1 MKGGS
6 QLNGSIEIEPNQAE
20 ILQPKLNRRW
30 QDNAAWRRFKRN
42 RLALFGAIVLL
53 ALLIV
58 SALAPLIAPYN
69 PYESSEGDLGLY
81 NVLAPPS
88 QEHIL
93 GTDSLGR
100 DMLSRIIYGG
110 RVSLSVAFVAVMIAT
125 VTGVLL
131 GVIAGFYGK
140 WVDTLI
146 MRITDVVICF
156 PVLFLAITVATILK
170 PSLFNVMIIIGL
182 VSWTTMTRLVRGE
195 VLRLREMEYIEA
207 TRAMGQRDVIII
219 LRHILPNIM
228 APIIVQGTLQTAEA
242 ILTESALS
250 FLGVGVQQPTPSW
263 GNMLNEATSIM
274 VLQFKPWVWMPAGF
288 AILLTILCINF
299 VGDGLRD
306 ALDPKVKN

>member
-1 MKGGS
+1 
-6 QLNGSIEIEPNQAE
+6 LNGSVGIQQETVTVSSFEKQSWRN
-20 ILQPKLNRRW
+20 
-30 QDNAAWRRFKRN
+30 NASWKRFKKN
-42 RLALFGAIVLL
+42 KLALFGSFILLFLLFVAAI
-53 ALLIV
+53 
-58 SALAPLIAPYN
+58 APLVAPHD
-69 PYESSEGDLGLY
+69 PYVSNVNELGGY

-88 QEHIL
+88 SEHIL

-125 VTGVLL
+125 VTGIFL
-131 GVIAGFYGK
+131 GVVAGYYGK

-170 PSLFNVMIIIGL
+170 PSLVNVMIIIGL

-195 VLRLREMEYIEA
+195 VLKLREMEYIEA
-207 TRAMGQRDVIII
+207 AKAMGQRNSIII
-219 LRHILPNIM
+219 FRHILPNII
-228 APIIVQGTLQTAEA
+228 APIVVQATLQTAEA

-250 FLGVGVQQPTPSW
+250 FLGVGVQQPVPSW

-274 VLQFKPWVWMPAGF
+274 VLQFKPWVWAPAGF
-288 AILLTILCINF
+288 AILLTILSINF

>member
-1 MKGGS
+1 
-6 QLNGSIEIEPNQAE
+6 LNGSVGISQETVTVSSIEKQTWRN
-20 ILQPKLNRRW
+20 
-30 QDNAAWRRFKRN
+30 NASWKRFKKN
-42 RLALFGAIVLL
+42 KLALFGAFILL
-53 ALLIV
+53 FLLFVAAI
-58 SALAPLIAPYN
+58 SPLVAPYD
-69 PYESSEGDLGLY
+69 PYVSNVNELGGY
-81 NVLAPPS
+81 DVLAPPS
-88 QEHIL
+88 SEHLL

-125 VTGVLL
+125 VTGIIL
-131 GVIAGFYGK
+131 GVIAGYYGK

-195 VLRLREMEYIEA
+195 VLKLREMEYIEA
-207 TRAMGQRDVIII
+207 AKAMGQRNSIII
-219 LRHILPNIM
+219 FRHILPNIL
-228 APIIVQGTLQTAEA
+228 APIVVQATLQTAEA

-250 FLGVGVQQPTPSW
+250 FLGVGVQQPVPSW

-274 VLQFKPWVWMPAGF
+274 VLQFKPWVWAPAGF
-288 AILLTILCINF
+288 AILLTILSINF

-306 ALDPKVKN
+306 AMDPKVKN

>member
-1 MKGGS
+1 
-6 QLNGSIEIEPNQAE
+6 LNGSVGLPQETVTVSSFEKQTWRN
-20 ILQPKLNRRW
+20 
-30 QDNAAWRRFKRN
+30 NASWKRFKKN
-42 RLALFGAIVLL
+42 KLALFGLFILVFLLFVAAI
-53 ALLIV
+53 
-58 SALAPLIAPYN
+58 APLVAPHD
-69 PYESSEGDLGLY
+69 PYVSNVNELGGY
-81 NVLAPPS
+81 DVLAPPS
-88 QEHIL
+88 SEHLI

-125 VTGVLL
+125 VTGIFL
-131 GVIAGFYGK
+131 GVIAGYYGK

-195 VLRLREMEYIEA
+195 VLKLREMEYIEA
-207 TRAMGQRDVIII
+207 AKAMGQRNSIII
-219 LRHILPNIM
+219 FRHILPNIM
-228 APIIVQGTLQTAEA
+228 APIVVQATLQTAEA

-250 FLGVGVQQPTPSW
+250 FLGVGVQQPVPSW

-274 VLQFKPWVWMPAGF
+274 VLQFKPWVWAPAGF
-288 AILLTILCINF
+288 AILLTILSINF

>member
-1 MKGGS
+1 MSENITIKQEGPGLYYS
-6 QLNGSIEIEPNQAE
+6 KKKKWRNNE
-20 ILQPKLNRRW
+20 
-30 QDNAAWRRFKRN
+30 AWKRFKKN
-42 RLALFGAIVLL
+42 KLALFGLIFLGLFVLV
-53 ALLIV
+53 AV
-58 SALAPLIAPYN
+58 LAPVISPYN
-69 PYESSEGDLGLY
+69 PYNSNENELVSY
-81 NVLAPPS
+81 NVYAPPS
-88 QEHIL
+88 SEHLL

-110 RVSLSVAFVAVMIAT
+110 RVSLSVAFIAVMIASAI
-125 VTGVLL
+125 GILL
-131 GVIAGFYGK
+131 GGLAGYYGK

-207 TRAMGQRDVIII
+207 AKAMGQQNAIII
-219 LRHILPNIM
+219 IRHIFPNIL
-228 APIIVQGTLQTAEA
+228 APIIVQATLQTAEA

-250 FLGVGVQQPTPSW
+250 FLGVGVQQPVPSW

-274 VLQFKPWVWMPAGF
+274 VLQFKPWVWAPAGF
-288 AILLTILCINF
+288 AILITILCINF

>member
-20 ILQPKLNRRW
+20 LLQPKINRRW
-30 QDNAAWRRFKRN
+30 RDNAAWRRFKRN

-228 APIIVQGTLQTAEA
+228 A
-242 ILTESALS
+242 
-250 FLGVGVQQPTPSW
+250 
-263 GNMLNEATSIM
+263 SIY
-274 VLQFKPWVWMPAGF
+274 
-288 AILLTILCINF
+288 
-299 VGDGLRD
+299 
-306 ALDPKVKN
+306 

>member
-1 MKGGS
+1 LDGS
-6 QLNGSIEIEPNQAE
+6 VGIQQETVTVSSFEKQSWRN
-20 ILQPKLNRRW
+20 
-30 QDNAAWRRFKRN
+30 NASWKRFKKN
-42 RLALFGAIVLL
+42 KLALFGSFILLFLLFVAAI
-53 ALLIV
+53 
-58 SALAPLIAPYN
+58 APLVAPHD
-69 PYESSEGDLGLY
+69 PYVSNVNELGGY
-81 NVLAPPS
+81 DVLAPPS
-88 QEHIL
+88 SEHLL

-125 VTGVLL
+125 VTGIFL
-131 GVIAGFYGK
+131 GVIAGYYGK

-195 VLRLREMEYIEA
+195 VLKLREMEYIEA
-207 TRAMGQRDVIII
+207 AKAMGQRNSIII
-219 LRHILPNIM
+219 FRHILPNII
-228 APIIVQGTLQTAEA
+228 APIVVQATLQTAEA

-250 FLGVGVQQPTPSW
+250 FLGVGVQQPVPSW

-274 VLQFKPWVWMPAGF
+274 VLQFKPWVWAPAGF
-288 AILLTILCINF
+288 AILLTILSINF

>member
-1 MKGGS
+1 VGIQQETVTVSSFEKQS
-6 QLNGSIEIEPNQAE
+6 WRN
-20 ILQPKLNRRW
+20 
-30 QDNAAWRRFKRN
+30 NASWKRFKKN
-42 RLALFGAIVLL
+42 KLALFGSFILLFLLFVAAI
-53 ALLIV
+53 
-58 SALAPLIAPYN
+58 APLVAPHD
-69 PYESSEGDLGLY
+69 PYVSNVNELGGY

-88 QEHIL
+88 SEHIL

-125 VTGVLL
+125 VTGIFL
-131 GVIAGFYGK
+131 GVVAGYYGK

-170 PSLFNVMIIIGL
+170 PSLVNVMIIIGL

-195 VLRLREMEYIEA
+195 VLKLREMEYIEA
-207 TRAMGQRDVIII
+207 AKAMGQRNSIII
-219 LRHILPNIM
+219 FRHILPNII
-228 APIIVQGTLQTAEA
+228 APIVVQATLQTAEA

-250 FLGVGVQQPTPSW
+250 FLGVGVQQPVPSW

-274 VLQFKPWVWMPAGF
+274 VLQFKPWVWAPAGF
-288 AILLTILCINF
+288 AILLTILSINF

>member
-1 MKGGS
+1 VGIPQETVTVSSFEK
-6 QLNGSIEIEPNQAE
+6 QTWRN
-20 ILQPKLNRRW
+20 
-30 QDNAAWRRFKRN
+30 NASWKRFKKN
-42 RLALFGAIVLL
+42 KLALFGLFILLFLLFVAAI
-53 ALLIV
+53 
-58 SALAPLIAPYN
+58 APLVAPHD
-69 PYESSEGDLGLY
+69 PYVSNVNELGGY
-81 NVLAPPS
+81 DVLAPPS
-88 QEHIL
+88 SEHLL

-125 VTGVLL
+125 VTGIFL
-131 GVIAGFYGK
+131 GVIAGYYGK

-195 VLRLREMEYIEA
+195 VLKLREMEYIEA
-207 TRAMGQRDVIII
+207 AKAMGQRNSIII
-219 LRHILPNIM
+219 FRHILPNIM
-228 APIIVQGTLQTAEA
+228 APIVVQATLQTAEA

-250 FLGVGVQQPTPSW
+250 FLGVGVQQPVPSW

-274 VLQFKPWVWMPAGF
+274 VLQFKPWVWAPAGF
-288 AILLTILCINF
+288 AILLTILSINF